1 MFGHKCVLR
10 IGSTDSLGSIASL
23 LTVGYE
29 VIDFRQAF
37 EQGVDDKGEPQTNVK
52 GGTFNCVIPQV
63 PSQEII
69 DWSLDYKSYQK
80 GCFFLFDEEGLIIE
94 KIIFSDAACT
104 GMLIDYV
111 DRGSKYIS
119 TRFVIHAR
127 VINYLNG
134 VNFENKWA
142 GFD

>member
-23 LTVGYE
+23 LETGYE

-37 EQGVDDKGEPQTNVK
+37 EQGMDDKGQPQTSVR
-52 GGTFNCVIPQV
+52 GGTFHCVIPQI
-63 PSQEII
+63 PSKEII
-69 DWSLDYKSYQK
+69 NLALESQSYEK
-80 GCFFLFDEEGLIIE
+80 GCFFFFDEEGMIIE

-104 GMLIDYV
+104 AMEIDYV
-111 DRGSKYIS
+111 ERGGNYIT
-119 TRFVIHAR
+119 TRLVLHAR

-134 VNFENKWA
+134 IDFENDWT